1 MKKGLILHYIIGIA
15 AAILVLA
22 AAYYINQNPKNLL
35 SAGIIILAGCL
46 VAFSQYQII
55 KQKKK
60 QWHYCNWMLMAKL
73 NFGVPVF
80 RMKA

>member
-15 AAILVLA
+15 AVILVLA

-55 KQKKK
+55 KGKRSK
-60 QWHYCNWMLMAKL
+60 
-73 NFGVPVF
+73 
-80 RMKA
+80 

>member
-1 MKKGLILHYIIGIA
+1 MKKGLILHYIIAIA

-35 SAGIIILAGCL
+35 SAGVIILAGCL

-55 KQKKK
+55 KSKKK
-60 QWHYCNWMLMAKL
+60 
-73 NFGVPVF
+73 
-80 RMKA
+80 

>member
-1 MKKGLILHYIIGIA
+1 MKTGLILHYIIGIA

-22 AAYYINQNPKNLL
+22 AAYYINQNPKNLM

-60 QWHYCNWMLMAKL
+60 
-73 NFGVPVF
+73 P
-80 RMKA
+80 

>member
-1 MKKGLILHYIIGIA
+1 MKKGLIIHYVIGT
-15 AAILVLA
+15 AAIFLVFA
-22 AAYYINQNPKNLL
+22 AAYYIQQNPKNLL

-60 QWHYCNWMLMAKL
+60 
-73 NFGVPVF
+73 
-80 RMKA
+80 

>member
-15 AAILVLA
+15 AVILVLA
-22 AAYYINQNPKNLL
+22 AAYYIQQNPNNLL

-60 QWHYCNWMLMAKL
+60 Q
-73 NFGVPVF
+73 
-80 RMKA
+80 

>member
-60 QWHYCNWMLMAKL
+60 QWSRCTGCWTAKIKIL
-73 NFGVPVF
+73 VYRYSG
-80 RMKA
+80 

>member
-1 MKKGLILHYIIGIA
+1 MKKGLVLHYIIGIA
-15 AAILVLA
+15 AVILVLA
-22 AAYYINQNPKNLL
+22 AAYYIQQNPKNLL

-60 QWHYCNWMLMAKL
+60 Q
-73 NFGVPVF
+73 
-80 RMKA
+80 

>member
-1 MKKGLILHYIIGIA
+1 MKKGLIIHYIIAIA

-55 KQKKK
+55 KQKAK
-60 QWHYCNWMLMAKL
+60 QK
-73 NFGVPVF
+73 
-80 RMKA
+80 

>member
-15 AAILVLA
+15 AAILVLV

-35 SAGIIILAGCL
+35 SAGVIILAGCV

-55 KQKKK
+55 KHKRK
-60 QWHYCNWMLMAKL
+60 
-73 NFGVPVF
+73 
-80 RMKA
+80 RS

>member
-1 MKKGLILHYIIGIA
+1 MKTGLIIHYIIGIA
-15 AAILVLA
+15 AALLVLA
-22 AAYYINQNPKNLL
+22 AAYYINQNPDNLL

-60 QWHYCNWMLMAKL
+60 QK
-73 NFGVPVF
+73 
-80 RMKA
+80 